1 MGTRQITQ
9 GSDLGAF
16 VSNPEYRVEISLHG
30 EQDRDISGAPGQ
42 NPTGFGNG
50 GV

>member
-9 GSDLGAF
+9 GSDLKAF
-16 VSNPEYRVEISLHG
+16 VSNPEYRVEISVRG
-30 EQDRDISGAPGQ
+30 EHREDISGAPGQ

-50 GV
+50 GA